1 MKESTVPIPRYI
13 MIVDDNP
20 ANLKLLEDMLS
31 QQGYEVRSFL
41 LGSMAMAAA
50 IKHPPCLFLLDINMP
65 EMNGYELCERL
76 KSIHQLFEI
85 PVIFL
90 SALSEIQDKVKAFR
104 SGAVDYIS
112 KPFQFEEVHARVETH
127 LKLHDLQR
135 ALRRQN
141 EHLET
146 AVAARTI
153 ELSRAIEQ
161 LRVLDRSKS
170 EFLSLISHEFRTPL
184 NGLLGAG
191 EMLMEELPP
200 TAVADGIRGLYA
212 RSRRKILSILDDAVL
227 LAEIDVSGNAFK
239 SGPVLLTSA
248 LNRAIE
254 SAAEFAKDRSVTI
267 PALAPDRNLVIAD
280 QNLLVR
286 ALRGILETA
295 VKFAQRGSSI
305 ELSLDRVGDSRRV
318 IVETHGLEIAGPA
331 LSKFFEIFAIGEAIT
346 VDGADLGLAA
356 PVAYRIMSLFG
367 GSVSVANREDPPGIR
382 LTVMLKD
389 GTTPIVGPL
398 EEASDGGP

>member
-1 MKESTVPIPRYI
+1 MKENAMPVPGYI

-20 ANLKLLEDMLS
+20 ANLKLLEDMLL
-31 QQGYEVRSFL
+31 QQGHEAHSFL
-41 LGSMAMAAA
+41 MGSMAMAAA
-50 IKHPPCLFLLDINMP
+50 IKHPPKLFLLDINMP

-90 SALSEIQDKVKAFR
+90 SALSGIEDKIKAFG

-135 ALRRQN
+135 ALQRQN
-141 EHLET
+141 ERLET
-146 AVAARTI
+146 AVAGRTI
-153 ELSRAIEQ
+153 ELYTAIEQ

-191 EMLMEELPP
+191 EILMEELPP
-200 TAVADGIRGLYA
+200 TAAADAVRGLYA
-212 RSRRKILSILDDAVL
+212 RSRQRILSILDDALL
-227 LAEIDVSGNAFK
+227 LAEIDVSGNSLK

-254 SAAEFAKDRSVTI
+254 RAAEFAKDRSVTI
-267 PALAPDRNLVIAD
+267 APLVPDRSLVIAD

-295 VKFAQRGSSI
+295 VKFAQRGSSLQ
-305 ELSLDRVGDSRRV
+305 LSLDLVGDSRRV
-318 IVETHGLEIAGPA
+318 IVETHGLEIAEPA

-346 VDGADLGLAA
+346 VDGGALGLAA
-356 PVAYRIMSLFG
+356 PVAYRILSLFG
-367 GSVSVANREDPPGIR
+367 GSVSVANRDDQPGMR
-382 LTVMLKD
+382 LTVMLR
-389 GTTPIVGPL
+389 
-398 EEASDGGP
+398 ECQ

>member
-1 MKESTVPIPRYI
+1 MKESTMPVPRYV

-20 ANLKLLEDMLS
+20 ANLKLLEDMLL
-31 QQGYEVRSFL
+31 QQGYEARSFL
-41 LGSMAMAAA
+41 LGRMAMAAA
-50 IKHPPCLFLLDINMP
+50 IKHPPSLFLLDINMP

-76 KSIHQLFEI
+76 KSIHQLSEI

-90 SALSEIQDKVKAFR
+90 SALSGIQDKIKAFQ

-135 ALRRQN
+135 ALQRQN
-141 EHLET
+141 EQLET
-146 AVAARTI
+146 AVAERTV
-153 ELSRAIEQ
+153 ELSMAIER

-170 EFLSLISHEFRTPL
+170 EFLRLISHELRTPL

-191 EMLMEELPP
+191 EILIEELPP
-200 TAVADGIRGLYA
+200 AAVDDGIRGLYA
-212 RSRRKILSILDDAVL
+212 RSRRRILSILDDAVL
-227 LAEIDVSGNAFK
+227 LGEIDVSAKSFK

-254 SAAEFAKDRSVTI
+254 GAAEFAKDRNVTI
-267 PALAPDRNLVIAD
+267 PPLAPDQSLVIAD

-286 ALRGILETA
+286 ALRSIIETA
-295 VKFAQRGSSI
+295 VKFAQRGSSLQ
-305 ELSLDRVGDSRRV
+305 LSLDLVGDFRRV
-318 IVETHGLEIAGPA
+318 MVETHGLEIAGPA
-331 LSKFFEIFAIGEAIT
+331 LAKFFEIFAIGEAIT
-346 VDGADLGLAA
+346 VDGGDLGLAA

-367 GSVSVANREDPPGIR
+367 GSVSIANRVQPAGIR
-382 LTVMLKD
+382 LTVSLNNGASQRRD
-389 GTTPIVGPL
+389 AP
-398 EEASDGGP
+398 EA